1 MTVVE
6 ITGRMMAQRIW
17 TVIKTHD
24 VQPDRKADNGGENAK
39 FSSHNKGSHE
49 VQGGKG
55 TIYKVPAIELVT
67 NDETKDIEFGEDE

>member
-1 MTVVE
+1 
-6 ITGRMMAQRIW
+6 
-17 TVIKTHD
+17 VIKTHD

-39 FSSHNKGSHE
+39 FSSHNKGSQE